1 MYLTGAD
8 LIDMTIKQLE
18 MLDDILSDDA
28 RSFAAQ
34 RDAAG
39 RDARRCREATDAI
52 RTLIPRAAPRNFA
65 ATQGVQHRSV
75 SDSTGC
81 SGGVPACDLRPHRD
95 DPAAGSFVRGG
106 KR

>member
-18 MLDDILSDDA
+18 MLEDILSDDA

-52 RTLIPRAAPRNFA
+52 RKLIPKLVAART
-65 ATQGVQHRSV
+65 TQQPQGQLPLP
-75 SDSTGC
+75 GC
-81 SGGVPACDLRPHRD
+81 ANEDEL
-95 DPAAGSFVRGG
+95 
-106 KR
+106 

>member
-8 LIDMTIKQLE
+8 LIDMTIQQLE
-18 MLDDILSDDA
+18 MLEDILSADA

-52 RTLIPRAAPRNFA
+52 RTLIPKLVAAR
-65 ATQGVQHRSV
+65 ATQQPKGQMPLP
-75 SDSTGC
+75 GC
-81 SGGVPACDLRPHRD
+81 ANEDEL
-95 DPAAGSFVRGG
+95 
-106 KR
+106 

>member
-18 MLDDILSDDA
+18 MLADILSHDA
-28 RSFAAQ
+28 SSFAAQ

-52 RTLIPRAAPRNFA
+52 RLLIPKLVAAS
-65 ATQGVQHRSV
+65 ATQQPKGQMPLP
-75 SDSTGC
+75 GC
-81 SGGVPACDLRPHRD
+81 ANEDEL
-95 DPAAGSFVRGG
+95 
-106 KR
+106 

>member
-18 MLDDILSDDA
+18 MLEDILSDDA

-52 RTLIPRAAPRNFA
+52 RMLIPKLVAART
-65 ATQGVQHRSV
+65 TQQPKGQMRLP
-75 SDSTGC
+75 GC
-81 SGGVPACDLRPHRD
+81 ANEDEL
-95 DPAAGSFVRGG
+95 
-106 KR
+106 